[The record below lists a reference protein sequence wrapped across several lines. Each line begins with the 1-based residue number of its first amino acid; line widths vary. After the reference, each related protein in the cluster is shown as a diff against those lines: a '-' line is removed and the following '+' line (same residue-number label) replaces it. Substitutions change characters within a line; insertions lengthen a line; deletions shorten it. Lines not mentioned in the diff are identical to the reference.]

1 MANETTMAVKRALVP
16 GSFDPVTNGH
26 LDIIARS
33 ASLFDEVMVVVARNS
48 SKQPLF
54 SLVER
59 MDMLTEVCQP
69 FRNVSVHTFDGLLV
83 QYAEVNAAT
92 VIVKGLRAVSDF
104 EYELQMALMNRRLAE
119 HVETMFLM
127 TGAEY
132 SYLSSNIVKEIARL
146 GGAIEGLVP
155 KSVEERLRKKLTE
168 RE

>member
-1 MANETTMAVKRALVP
+1 MAVKRALVP

-48 SKQPLF
+48 AKLPLF
-54 SLVER
+54 SLIER
-59 MDMLTEVCQP
+59 MEMLRDVCQP
-69 FRNVSVHTFDGLLV
+69 YGNVSVHTFDGLLV
-83 QYAEVNAAT
+83 HYAEVNTAT

-119 HVETMFLM
+119 RVETMFLM